1 VHVPFQNL
9 AADNTQFVTSFLDEL
24 SSTVSSGQYI
34 DGPQVHA
41 LEAELAEYLDVPE
54 VVTVNSGTDALRLS
68 LEALGIGK
76 GHEVIVASY
85 SFVATTAVVA
95 SVGATPI
102 FADCGLDDFTID
114 VKHVQRLINARTRAI
129 IPVHLFGNVADV
141 EGLHH
146 LAKTQKIN
154 IVEDCAQAFGARN
167 ENSFAGTMGDTGAF
181 SFYPT
186 KVLGGLGDGG
196 AICTKDASLALH
208 LRRLRNHGQDSNG
221 VVKHLGHNS
230 RLDEMQAAMLRVK
243 LLQIDR
249 AIESRSRIA
258 ETYRT
263 NLSGCD
269 LKLPLPTQRLFS
281 QFVIRTKMRDQLA
294 AYLAK
299 RGIETRCYY
308 TMPCHKIPAFHDP
321 SQSLEL
327 PHTEELARTSLALP
341 IYTSLTGAMVM
352 EICIA
357 VHDFFA

>member
-1 VHVPFQNL
+1 MLIPFQNL
-9 AADNTQFVTSFLDEL
+9 AADNTQFVTSFLNEL
-24 SSTVSSGQYI
+24 SSTICSGQYVN
-34 DGPQVHA
+34 GHQVHA
-41 LEAELAEYLDVPE
+41 LEDELAEYLDAPE

-95 SVGATPI
+95 SVGATPV
-102 FADCGLDDFTID
+102 FGDCSLDDFTID

-141 EGLHH
+141 ESLNH
-146 LAKTQKIN
+146 LAKAHKIK
-154 IVEDCAQAFGARN
+154 IIEDCAQAFGARN
-167 ENSFAGTMGDTGAF
+167 KNGFAGTLGDTGAF

-196 AICTKDASLALH
+196 AICTNDASLALH

-243 LLQIDR
+243 LLHIDK
-249 AIESRSRIA
+249 AIESRRHIA
-258 ETYRT
+258 EKYRA

-281 QFVIRTKMRDQLA
+281 QFVIRTEMRDQLA
-294 AYLAK
+294 AYLSI

-308 TMPCHKIPAFHDP
+308 TLPCHKIPAFHDAA
-321 SQSLEL
+321 QRLEL
-327 PHTEELARTSLALP
+327 PHAEELARTSLALP
-341 IYTSLTGAMVM
+341 IYTSLTEALVM
-352 EICIA
+352 EICKAIQE
-357 VHDFFA
+357 FFE